1 MTEVLREL
9 FDAPD
14 DAAHRTTF
22 CEWFRAV
29 PTGILACAT
38 AIADTGRV
46 PAAGVAAAA
55 RAEAN
60 GLDRAA
66 PAALREEMTLALV
79 GRHIHLAL
87 QWLHDAGALARLLP
101 ELEATVDFSQE
112 SGRRHK
118 DVWEHTKQVVRQ
130 AIPDPSVRWGALL
143 HDIGKVPTR
152 TFTPDGGVHFHG
164 HAEVGARMF
173 DPIAKRFAFERPQRQ
188 KVRFLILHHLRA
200 NQYAPSWTDS
210 AVRRFDREMGQDL
223 DDLLALS
230 RADITSKRPGRR
242 QELLVQINQLATRI
256 RTLRELDA
264 KQPPLPTGLGT
275 SIGARFGIPPSRRI
289 GDLKRALED
298 ACERGELEERR
309 EDDYYLDWLA
319 KSGLVAG

>member
-1 MTEVLREL
+1 MTHPLPKFEAPEDPLALLR
-9 FDAPD
+9 
-14 DAAHRTTF
+14 
-22 CEWFRAV
+22 
-29 PTGILACAT
+29 CAT
-38 AIADTGRV
+38 AIAESGALPPPEITDAAREAA
-46 PAAGVAAAA
+46 PLLAGVAPVAIHDELE
-55 RAEAN
+55 R
-60 GLDRAA
+60 
-66 PAALREEMTLALV
+66 ALV
-79 GRHIHLAL
+79 RRNVHLAL
-87 QWLHDAGALARLLP
+87 QWLHDTGAMARLLP

-112 SGRRHK
+112 SGRKHK

-130 AIPDPSVRWGALL
+130 AIPEPAVRWAALL

-173 DPIAKRFAFERPQRQ
+173 DPIAKRMAFERPQRQ

-200 NQYAPSWTDS
+200 NQYASSWTDS
-210 AVRRFDREMGQDL
+210 AVRRFDREMADHL

-242 QELLVQINQLATRI
+242 QELLVQINHLATRI
-256 RTLRELDA
+256 RDLRELDA

-275 SIGARFGIPPSRRI
+275 SISERFGIPPSRKI

-309 EDDYYLDWLA
+309 EDAYYLDWLA
-319 KSGLVAG
+319 RSGLVS

>member
-1 MTEVLREL
+1 MTLPVV
-9 FDAPD
+9 FDRPD
-14 DAAHRTTF
+14 DPLA
-22 CEWFRAV
+22 
-29 PTGILACAT
+29 ILRCAT
-38 AIADTGRV
+38 SVAQAGAL
-46 PAAGVAAAA
+46 PAPEITLAA
-55 RAEAN
+55 RDAVGMIPSTSPTAIHAE
-60 GLDRAA
+60 LTR
-66 PAALREEMTLALV
+66 ALV
-79 GRHIHLAL
+79 AHHVHLAL
-87 QWLHDAGALARLLP
+87 QWLHEVGAMSLLLP

-112 SGRRHK
+112 SGRKHK

-130 AIPDPSVRWGALL
+130 AVPDPAVRWAALL

-173 DPIAKRFAFERPQRQ
+173 DPISRRFSFERGQRH

-210 AVRRFDREMGQDL
+210 AVRRFDREMSEHL
-223 DDLLALS
+223 EDLLALS

-242 QELLVQINQLATRI
+242 QELLQQINQLSSRI

-264 KQPPLPTGLGT
+264 RQPPLPTGLGT
-275 SIGARFGIPPSRRI
+275 SISERFGIPPSRRI

-298 ACERGELEERR
+298 ACERGDLEERR
-309 EDDYYLDWLA
+309 EDGYYLDWLA
-319 KSGLVAG
+319 ASGLIQGD